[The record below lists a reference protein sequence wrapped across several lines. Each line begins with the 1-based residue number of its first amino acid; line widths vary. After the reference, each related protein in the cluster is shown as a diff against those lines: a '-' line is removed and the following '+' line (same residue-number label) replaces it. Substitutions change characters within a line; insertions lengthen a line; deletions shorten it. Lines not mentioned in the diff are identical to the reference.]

1 MITAIYPGTFD
12 PLTRGHE
19 DLVRRAASL
28 FDRVVVGVAH
38 SRNKKP
44 FFSVD
49 ERVEIAREVL
59 GHYPNV
65 KVASFAGLLKDF
77 VREQEGRVI
86 VRGLRAVSDFE
97 YEFQMAGMNRH
108 LLPEVETLF
117 MTPSDQYQFIS
128 GTIVREIAEL
138 GGDVSKFVFPSVDRW
153 LQAKAKERRELG
165 MAPPLGS

>member
-97 YEFQMAGMNRH
+97 YEFQMALANRH
-108 LLPEVETLF
+108 LDPSVETMFL
-117 MTPSDQYQFIS
+117 MTSAEYQFLS
-128 GTIVREIAEL
+128 SSIVKEMVRV
-138 GGDVSKFVFPSVDRW
+138 GGDCSPLVPSVVMDALRRSFDVNTS
-153 LQAKAKERRELG
+153 QER
-165 MAPPLGS
+165 

>member
-1 MITAIYPGTFD
+1 
-12 PLTRGHE
+12 
-19 DLVRRAASL
+19 
-28 FDRVVVGVAH
+28 VVGVAH

-97 YEFQMAGMNRH
+97 YEFQMALANRH
-108 LLPEVETLF
+108 LDPSVETMFL
-117 MTPSDQYQFIS
+117 MTSAEYQFLS
-128 GTIVREIAEL
+128 SSIVKEMVRV
-138 GGDVSKFVFPSVDRW
+138 GGDCSPLVPAVVMDALRRSFDVNTF
-153 LQAKAKERRELG
+153 QER
-165 MAPPLGS
+165 

>member
-12 PLTRGHE
+12 PMTRGHE

-44 FFSVD
+44 FFAIE

-65 KVASFAGLLKDF
+65 KIAGFTGLLKDF
-77 VREQEGRVI
+77 AREHQARVI
-86 VRGLRAVSDFE
+86 VRGFVNHVLTRLAVCI
-97 YEFQMAGMNRH
+97 G
-108 LLPEVETLF
+108 
-117 MTPSDQYQFIS
+117 
-128 GTIVREIAEL
+128 
-138 GGDVSKFVFPSVDRW
+138 
-153 LQAKAKERRELG
+153 
-165 MAPPLGS
+165 